1 MRRDKP
7 RAISVFRGV
16 TRGWWPGIA
25 MKTELLIYTSSSRF
39 SRERESVSRPP
50 ISPTPVNSCR
60 SISAELSSVTKIREL
75 ALFPRRDKNDRREKE
90 EKDSS

>member
-1 MRRDKP
+1 MVAGDG
-7 RAISVFRGV
+7 S
-16 TRGWWPGIA
+16 

-60 SISAELSSVTKIREL
+60 SILAELSSVTKIREL